1 MKIYMVINTYLI
13 NLSLNFHTDPKI
25 PFGDI
30 TILVEVGGEV
40 D

>member
-13 NLSLNFHTDPKI
+13 NLSLNFHKDPLI
-25 PFGDI
+25 RFGDI
-30 TILVEVGGEV
+30 TILVEVGGGV